1 MPPRTPTPP
10 PIPLPLQLPKPPISS
25 ARASTTT
32 TTTASATTNTI
43 TTATTTTTT
52 ATTTPATPTT
62 SPRNPPRRR
71 PVPTHFLCIPL
82 ATAAARPQLAAALS
96 AFRRDA
102 CAPAPTGFGLP
113 PDAVRPVGT
122 VHLTLGLE
130 GGCGFVWGGF
140 YGGWRARGTGGDGRK
155 QAGEPAAAAVAG
167 LRGGLPK
174 GLGDRGPRITL
185 RGLVSMQAP
194 KQAAVLYA
202 PPVDQFGLLQA
213 FCERVR
219 DVFREADLMVDDG
232 RPLLLHATVVNTV
245 YVKGGGREANSN
257 EPGEGSSSNRYEDQ
271 VWMEDV
277 PVSKVAICKMGA
289 KKVVID
295 GEEDEAYEVD
305 AEVAFE

>member
-1 MPPRTPTPP
+1 MGDQVGEGEGEVEGEKGETGEQR
-10 PIPLPLQLPKPPISS
+10 L
-25 ARASTTT
+25 ARA
-32 TTTASATTNTI
+32 
-43 TTATTTTTT
+43 
-52 ATTTPATPTT
+52 
-62 SPRNPPRRR
+62 RE
-71 PVPTHFLCIPL
+71 LL
-82 ATAAARPQLAAALS
+82 A
-96 AFRRDA
+96 
-102 CAPAPTGFGLP
+102 GL
-113 PDAVRPVGT
+113 R
-122 VHLTLGLE
+122 LGE
-130 GGCGFVWGGF
+130 V
-140 YGGWRARGTGGDGRK
+140 WRAVVASFGEASTAGGGPGGTGGDGRK

-257 EPGEGSSSNRYEDQ
+257 EPGEGSSSSTRRGGRGGRGGRGRKKWERLVFDATGVLDRYEDQ